1 MCNLLLIAL
10 HIMQNYIVG
19 VWCSVIKVA
28 FCTKVQVTK
37 LAIQIMYY
45 HNCYV
50 PENGTSLNNVGPSP
64 CQRDNTPPC
73 WMPFLITLI
82 RSKGELKESF
92 SNNKTRNRAVIWSFI
107 ASWAMYW
114 LTQQLHKLLL
124 MHYSPK
130 HIESYFYVPVLKS
143 LVDYSCMQG
152 QDTQN
157 KQTLW
162 QSWFRVCSSG
172 ISYSEHNINLQTYKM
187 VRYVQ
192 QKTAM
197 SLLAKNMIN
206 MLNKHLQTQT

>member
-1 MCNLLLIAL
+1 M
-10 HIMQNYIVG
+10 H
-19 VWCSVIKVA
+19 
-28 FCTKVQVTK
+28 
-37 LAIQIMYY
+37 Y

-92 SNNKTRNRAVIWSFI
+92 SNNKTRNKAAIWSFI
-107 ASWAMYW
+107 ASMILSNVLTHTTTSQIAVNALLTHTYW
-114 LTQQLHKLLL
+114 VLFLCTGTKITSWLL
-124 MHYSPK
+124 MYAGTGH
-130 HIESYFYVPVLKS
+130 
-143 LVDYSCMQG
+143 
-152 QDTQN
+152 T
-157 KQTLW
+157 KQANSAAKL
-162 QSWFRVCSSG
+162 VCSSG

-197 SLLAKNMIN
+197 SLLAKNIIN